1 MRFLFLQL
9 ILFTFIANGTSQE
22 ILPLKSRADII
33 DKIQKDRLDNLLPK
47 LMIKSNLDM
56 WVIITREYNE
66 DPIIKT
72 LLPATWLNARRRTIL
87 VFSLDKK
94 NNSVERVAITRYPFG
109 KLIPSIWD
117 KDKEPDQWKAL
128 SDYIVLKNPNK
139 IGINISEHFALAD
152 GLVTTDYQG
161 LKSSLPKNYQARIVS
176 AEKLA
181 ISWIETRTDF
191 EMDLFSQLVEITHSI
206 IKEAFS
212 NKVIKVGE
220 TTTDDVV
227 WWMREKVLSLGLETW
242 FHPTVDVQR
251 SDNSDLYAFDGLSKY
266 DVIRHGDLLHCDF
279 GISYLSLNTDCQQ
292 LAYVLSPGENSAPK
306 FLSEALGQGNRVQDI
321 FTNNFKLGV
330 SGNETLIKSLK
341 DAKSEGLRPQI
352 YTHPLGTFGHS
363 AGTTFGMWD
372 SQDGVP
378 IKGDYP
384 LQLNT
389 SYAIELNTKVYIS
402 EWGKDIRVM
411 LEEAGFYGEDGFR
424 YVNGRQEK
432 LILVRE

>member
-1 MRFLFLQL
+1 MRLFFIKL
-9 ILFTFIANGTSQE
+9 ILFTFFTSGISQE
-22 ILPLKSRADII
+22 ILPLKSRAEII
-33 DKIQKDRLDNLLPK
+33 DKIQKDRLDNLLPQ
-47 LMIKSNLDM
+47 LMSKSNLDM
-56 WVIITREYNE
+56 WVLITREYNE
-66 DPIIKT
+66 DPVIKT

-87 VFSLDKK
+87 VFSLDKET
-94 NNSVERVAITRYPFG
+94 NIVERVAITRYPFG

-117 KDKEPDQWKAL
+117 KEKEPDQWKAL
-128 SDYIVLKNPNK
+128 ADYIISKTPK
-139 IGINISEHFALAD
+139 TIGVNISEHFALAD
-152 GLVTTDYQG
+152 GLVKTDYEG
-161 LKSSLPKNYQARIVS
+161 LKNALPENYQTKIIS

-181 ISWIETRTDF
+181 ISWIETRTDL
-191 EMDLFSQLVEITHSI
+191 EMNLFSQLVEITHSI

-212 NKVIKVGE
+212 NKVIKVGQ

-227 WWMREKVLSLGLETW
+227 WWMREKVLSLGLNTW
-242 FHPTVDVQR
+242 FHPTIDVQR
-251 SDNSDLYAFDGLSKY
+251 SDNSDLYAFDGQSKY
-266 DVIRHGDLLHCDF
+266 DVIQYGDLLHCDF

-292 LAYVLSPGENSAPK
+292 LAYVLSPGEKDAPN
-306 FLSEALGQGNRVQDI
+306 FLNEALDQGNRVQDI

-330 SGNETLIKSLK
+330 SGNETLSKSLK
-341 DAKSEGLRPQI
+341 DARGEGLRPQI

-402 EWGKDIRVM
+402 QWGKDIRVM
-411 LEEAGFYGEDGFR
+411 LEEAGFYGENGFR

-432 LILVRE
+432 LILVKE

>member
-1 MRFLFLQL
+1 MRLFFLQI
-9 ILFTFIANGTSQE
+9 ILFAFFASGISQE
-22 ILPLKSRADII
+22 ILPLKSRAEII
-33 DKIQKDRLDNLLPK
+33 DKIQKDRLDNLLPQ
-47 LMIKSNLDM
+47 LMSKSNLDM

-66 DPIIKT
+66 DPVIKT

-87 VFSLDKK
+87 VFSLDKET
-94 NNSVERVAITRYPFG
+94 NIVERVAITRYPFG

-117 KDKEPDQWKAL
+117 KEKEPNQWKAL
-128 SDYIVLKNPNK
+128 ADYIISKNPNT
-139 IGINISEHFALAD
+139 IGVNVSEHFALAD
-152 GLVTTDYQG
+152 GLVKTDYEG
-161 LKSSLPKNYQARIVS
+161 LKNALPIDYQRRIVS

-191 EMDLFSQLVEITHSI
+191 EMILFSQLVEITHSI

-227 WWMREKVLSLGLETW
+227 WWMREKVLKLGLDTW
-242 FHPTVDVQR
+242 FHPTIDVQR
-251 SDNSDLYAFDGLSKY
+251 SDNSDLYAFDGQSKY
-266 DVIRHGDLLHCDF
+266 DVIQYGDLLHCDF

-292 LAYVLSPGENSAPK
+292 LAYVLFPEEKYAPD
-306 FLSEALGQGNRVQDI
+306 FLNDALDQGNRVQDI
-321 FTNNFKLGV
+321 FTGNFELGV
-330 SGNETLIKSLK
+330 SGNETLKKSLAE
-341 DAKSEGLRPQI
+341 AKKEGLRPQI

-372 SQDGVP
+372 SQQGVP
-378 IKGDYP
+378 IRGDYP

-389 SYAIELNTKVYIS
+389 SYAIELNTKVYIPQ
-402 EWGKDIRVM
+402 WKKDIRVM

-432 LILVRE
+432 LILISE